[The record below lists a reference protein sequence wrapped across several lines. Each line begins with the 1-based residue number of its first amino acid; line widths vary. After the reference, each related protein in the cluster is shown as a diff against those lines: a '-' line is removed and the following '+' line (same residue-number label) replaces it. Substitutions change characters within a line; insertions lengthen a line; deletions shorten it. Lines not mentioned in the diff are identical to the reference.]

1 MKICVC
7 VPTANIYSET
17 FIREHIRRLPAE
29 AVLYDL
35 PPYTMRDEQPLV
47 PFPIR
52 SLIARSERGYM
63 RRIGAQATRMAD
75 RRIASVLNRLGVD
88 VVLAEYGPTAVAFLP
103 ACRAA
108 AVMGVATMAFRR
120 MVMGW
125 VQLPPVVALLVF
137 VPFGAAI
144 YFAMMY
150 WRNKPM
156 LVEFFGLARGALGVF
171 ARTRG

>member
-1 MKICVC
+1 
-7 VPTANIYSET
+7 
-17 FIREHIRRLPAE
+17 
-29 AVLYDL
+29 
-35 PPYTMRDEQPLV
+35 
-47 PFPIR
+47 
-52 SLIARSERGYM
+52 
-63 RRIGAQATRMAD
+63 
-75 RRIASVLNRLGVD
+75 
-88 VVLAEYGPTAVAFLP
+88 VLAEYGPTAVAFLP